1 MSVREWPWW
10 RLYVKV
16 APLLNVHRTEDQ
28 LKARTV
34 RNSYIYISI
43 CVLHSLY
50 TRAIIYCFLMHFFIP
65 IGRARASQGKSG
77 ALGAGT
83 QSSETRQR

>member
-1 MSVREWPWW
+1 MELNMNIISLQLQDLAVRCIQRNVRKLMSVREWPWW

-34 RNSYIYISI
+34 RRKHTLSI
-43 CVLHSLY
+43 KKIFRCHYHYLY
-50 TRAIIYCFLMHFFIP
+50 Y
-65 IGRARASQGKSG
+65 
-77 ALGAGT
+77 T
-83 QSSETRQR
+83 QL

>member
-34 RNSYIYISI
+34 RKLLSI
-43 CVLHSLY
+43 DTHMCYNLF
-50 TRAIIYCFLMHFFIP
+50 AMHFLIS
-65 IGRARASQGKSG
+65 IGRARTSQGKSG
-77 ALGAGT
+77 TLGAGT
-83 QSSETRQR
+83 KSSET

>member
-1 MSVREWPWW
+1 MQQLQDMAVRCIQRNVRKLMSVREWPWW

-34 RNSYIYISI
+34 S
-43 CVLHSLY
+43 VLDLFSFPL
-50 TRAIIYCFLMHFFIP
+50 
-65 IGRARASQGKSG
+65 S
-77 ALGAGT
+77 
-83 QSSETRQR
+83 